1 MGRNGHGLRHLK
13 VAQRG
18 RRAGVGAVLP
28 WPLVSL
34 QDSSPGGVFRNGIA
48 QERVRQNSQA
58 RITRAI
64 LGRRATRDCL
74 GSLIAYD
81 NLRHF
86 RKVLI
91 MSATPKKLRVPDLAL
106 MKEVGQRIVMLTA
119 YDAMMARL
127 FDRAGIDLLL
137 VGDSLGNVILGLETT
152 IPVSLEAIIHHTRA
166 VTRGATRALVVA
178 DMPFLTYQISAEQA
192 LQNAARLFQEGGAAA
207 VKLEGGRSV
216 AETVRKLTAAGLPV
230 MGHVGLTPQHVHQL
244 GGMRQQARN
253 DQAAQ
258 ELILDALALE
268 EAGVFALVLEAIP
281 DAVAEAV
288 TGRLKIPTIGIGAGP
303 HCDGQVLVSYDVLG
317 LFDGFVPPFVKQ
329 YAQLGE
335 LMRRAAENYANEVR
349 QGVFPQ
355 TSTGRRASVHATAE
369 NRAFEELRGKPVPIG

>member
-1 MGRNGHGLRHLK
+1 
-13 VAQRG
+13 
-18 RRAGVGAVLP
+18 
-28 WPLVSL
+28 
-34 QDSSPGGVFRNGIA
+34 
-48 QERVRQNSQA
+48 
-58 RITRAI
+58 
-64 LGRRATRDCL
+64 
-74 GSLIAYD
+74 
-81 NLRHF
+81 
-86 RKVLI
+86 
-91 MSATPKKLRVPDLAL
+91 MSASPKKLRVPDLTL
-106 MKEVGQRIVMLTA
+106 MKELGERIVMLTA
-119 YDAMMARL
+119 YDATMARL

-166 VTRGATRALVVA
+166 VARGATRALVVA
-178 DMPFLTYQISAEQA
+178 DMPFMTYQISAEQA
-192 LQNAARLFQEGGAAA
+192 MQNAARLFQEGGAAA

-230 MGHVGLTPQHVHQL
+230 MGHVGLTPQHVHRL

-258 ELILDALALE
+258 ELILDALELE
-268 EAGVFALVLEAIP
+268 AAGVFALVLEAIP

-288 TGRLKIPTIGIGAGP
+288 TARLKIPTIGIGAGP

-335 LMRRAAENYANEVR
+335 LIRRAAENYANEVR

-355 TSTGRRASVHATAE
+355 TATRRGASVPATAE
-369 NRAFEELRGKPVPIG
+369 NRASEELRGKPVPIR